1 MRAGVFFLPGV
12 AEKSKKF
19 WPSDRPKSCRSGSG
33 FDLHLTCIICRFP
46 RFFARFPLLRRA
58 KREKEKAP
66 QTAQLSGLW
75 GFLFWP
81 ARRDPGPCFSRGR
94 VLRSDRIRHREKLH
108 FCLRQK
114 WRAFCLPTDR
124 TKQERHHESGVFLA
138 WPARRD
144 SNPRPLESESTAISS
159 FATGGYGVS
168 FEHESYYTP
177 SFRNWQEENARS
189 TKKSVVPGGVQFSCP
204 RNENTALTF

>member
-1 MRAGVFFLPGV
+1 MIG
-12 AEKSKKF
+12 K
-19 WPSDRPKSCRSGSG
+19 
-33 FDLHLTCIICRFP
+33 HLTIL
-46 RFFARFPLLRRA
+46 ADH
-58 KREKEKAP
+58 
-66 QTAQLSGLW
+66 
-75 GFLFWP
+75 WP
-81 ARRDPGPCFSRGR
+81 ARRDPGPCFSRGEDPAQPPIIPPR
-94 VLRSDRIRHREKLH
+94 KAALLPLAKVEGFLLTYRPNEAKKAPRKWCL
-108 FCLRQK
+108 FCLARPEGSWTLLFTGEDPAQPLIIPSRK
-114 WRAFCLPTDR
+114 AALLPLAKVEGFCLPTDR

-189 TKKSVVPGGVQFSCP
+189 TKISVAPGGDQFSCP
-204 RNENTALTF
+204 WNENTALTLAQ